1 MKKKSAR
8 DIPDFSHKRPPSK
21 TPRTPDSADSGN
33 RSAQPKNPVNKP
45 WSTSSKSG
53 RRGQ

>member
-1 MKKKSAR
+1 MKKKSGR

-21 TPRTPDSADSGN
+21 TPRTPETKDSNA
-33 RSAQPKNPVNKP
+33 RTAQPPAPAKP
-45 WSTSSKSG
+45 WSTSVKSG

>member
-21 TPRTPDSADSGN
+21 TPRAPETADSTPHV
-33 RSAQPKNPVNKP
+33 AQSKNPTKP
-45 WSTSSKSG
+45 WSTSVKSG

>member
-8 DIPDFSHKRPPSK
+8 DIPDFSHKRPSK
-21 TPRTPDSADSGN
+21 TPRTPETTDSGP
-33 RSAQPKNPVNKP
+33 RVAQPKTPTKP
-45 WSTSSKSG
+45 WQTSSKSG

>member
-8 DIPDFSHKRPPSK
+8 DIPDFSHKRPASK
-21 TPRTPDSADSGN
+21 TPRTPETTDSGPKI
-33 RSAQPKNPVNKP
+33 AQPKAPTKP
-45 WSTSSKSG
+45 WSTSVKGG